1 MGAFHVYATEW
12 AAGPMTIM
20 FKPPA
25 ADRARFGWRDLLTLG
40 AEDDPFWRRVRRNQL
55 GYVARYL
62 PVLAPVM
69 LFYGAIV
76 VVAFAP
82 LANPFVFS
90 FWLIVQV
97 LLALRWLFLRTTRGI
112 LGRSPRPS
120 RAFMLRLLAEMAVC
134 GIAWG
139 LLFADILPV
148 AEASDSMLVV
158 ATAIAAIGAMA
169 ITTAVFPLGTL
180 TLTVPVLLGV
190 GVGLQGMGSGQ
201 FWMAQALLAG
211 FVVMS
216 VRGTTLTSFALLGR
230 VRAEQQ
236 LVAQEEVVRLL
247 LNEYDTNGSEWLFE
261 INADGRVTFVSSRF
275 ADATGTPVEAVIGR
289 DWRST
294 LSDHEAARPLFETV
308 ARGQPFRDYLIP
320 VDIGGERRWWS
331 LSGTPKFGHM
341 GELLGYRGVG
351 SDVTERQ
358 RASQRIAEL
367 ATFDALTGLVNRR
380 VVHQALAEGLMA
392 GQVALLFIDLDRF
405 KAVND
410 SLGHGAGD
418 RLLGEVAAR
427 IREVVAESG
436 AASGAIGA
444 LAGRLGGDEFAV
456 VLRGANLPE
465 AARIGELLIA
475 RLSRPYD
482 LESKHASIE
491 ASIGL
496 ALGPG
501 DGSTVEALMRAAD
514 LALYDA
520 KARGRGQVR
529 AYDRAMH
536 QRAED
541 RRALEFDL
549 KSAIDLNQL
558 RLVYQPVVNA
568 LDERVVAFE
577 ALLRWRHPIRGEISP
592 AMFIPIAEESG
603 LISRIG
609 AWVLHEAA
617 RAAAS
622 WPRNIRIAVNLSPL
636 QFDDPKL
643 VETVRLALA
652 RANVA
657 AERLELELTESLFL
671 DERSQTA
678 AMLADLKALGVS
690 FALDDFGTGYS
701 SLGYLQ
707 KIPFDR
713 IKIDR
718 SFVQT
723 SARGGSEAVAI
734 VQAIVALAGR
744 LGMETT
750 AEGTETRDEFEA
762 MRRLGCTQ
770 MQGWHFG
777 RPMALEETHRVLD
790 RNRPLVELVEG
801 PERSGERPVSRLALP
816 MSPEASGRS
825 PMAAARSSLR
835 FH

>member
-1 MGAFHVYATEW
+1 
-12 AAGPMTIM
+12 MTIM

-40 AEDDPFWRRVRRNQL
+40 REDDPFWRRVRRNQL

-69 LFYGAIV
+69 VFYGAIV
-76 VVAFAP
+76 VIAFAP
-82 LANPFVFS
+82 LANPLVFT
-90 FWLIVQV
+90 FWLLAQG
-97 LLALRWLFLRTTRGI
+97 LLALRWLFLRTSRGI
-112 LGRSPRPS
+112 LGRSARPS
-120 RAFMLRLLAEMAVC
+120 RAFMGRLLAEMAVC

-139 LLFADILPV
+139 LLFADILPI
-148 AEASDSMLVV
+148 AGQSDSMLVV

-169 ITTAVFPLGTL
+169 ITTSVFPLGTL
-180 TLTVPVLLGV
+180 TLTVPVMIGV
-190 GVGLQGMGSGQ
+190 FFGLYRTQGAE
-201 FWMAQALLAG
+201 FWMAQALLVG
-211 FVVMS
+211 FVVMK
-216 VRGTTLTSFALLGR
+216 VRGTTQSTFALLGR
-230 VRAEQQ
+230 LRAEQQ

-261 INADGRVTFVSSRF
+261 INSDGRVTFVSSRF
-275 ADATGTPVEAVIGR
+275 SDATGTPVEDVIGT

-294 LSDHEAARPLFETV
+294 LSDHEAARPLFELV
-308 ARGQPFRDYLIP
+308 SRGQPFRDFLMP
-320 VDIGGERRWWS
+320 VDVRGERRWWS

-358 RASQRIAEL
+358 HASQRIAEL

-380 VVHQALAEGLMA
+380 IVHQALAEGLLT
-392 GQVALLFIDLDRF
+392 GHVALLFIDLDRF

-410 SLGHGAGD
+410 SLGHGSGD
-418 RLLGEVAAR
+418 RLLGEVAGR

-436 AASGAIGA
+436 ATGA

-456 VLRGANLPE
+456 VLRDAGLPE

-482 LESKHASIE
+482 LENKHAAIG

-501 DGSTVEALMRAAD
+501 DGATVEALMRAAD

-549 KSAIDLNQL
+549 KSAIEQNQL

-568 LDERVVAFE
+568 IDERVVGFE
-577 ALLRWRHPIRGEISP
+577 ALLRWRHPVRGEISP

-603 LISRIG
+603 LIGRIG
-609 AWVLHEAA
+609 GWVLHEAA
-617 RAAAS
+617 RAAAG

-657 AERLELELTESLFL
+657 PERLELELTESLFL

-718 SFVQT
+718 SFVQA

-734 VQAIVALAGR
+734 IQAIVALAGR

-750 AEGTETRDEFEA
+750 ADGTETRDEFEA

-777 RPMALEETHRVLD
+777 RPMALEETHRLLD
-790 RNRPLVELVEG
+790 RNRPMVELVDG
-801 PERSGERPVSRLALP
+801 PEGGAERGSDRLLSLRSRP
-816 MSPEASGRS
+816 MSREASGQS
-825 PMAAARSSLR
+825 PAAGARSSLR